1 MGRRLISHKPAKK
14 RKTMHTTHQAIDLPS
29 LRKQKILLLLERDG
43 KVTAADLVEH
53 FAVSQDT
60 IRRDLGE
67 LAAAGLLQRVHGGAL
82 PRPKDT
88 GKDFFTRVGETN
100 DAKRHLAHR
109 AANLVE
115 DGQIVL
121 FDSGST
127 TLQIAQSLPRSIRL
141 TVVTPSPMIAIAL
154 ADHPEVKVILAGGQ
168 LNPAT
173 LSTTGQDAVRLI
185 QSVKADLLF
194 TGVCALHP
202 QVGISS
208 LHFDEVAVKQALLD
222 SASHVVA
229 VTMADKLGAV
239 EPFVVGPCERIH
251 TLITEWHVPSV
262 EAYQRLGLEVLQVEV
277 E

>member
-1 MGRRLISHKPAKK
+1 MHK
-14 RKTMHTTHQAIDLPS
+14 THHAIDLPS

-43 KVTAADLVEH
+43 KVTASELVDH

-100 DAKRHLAHR
+100 EAKRRLAR
-109 AANLVE
+109 LAADRVQ

-141 TVVTPSPMIAIAL
+141 TVVTTSPLIAIAL
-154 ADHPEVKVILAGGQ
+154 ADHPDVKVILTGGQ

-173 LSTTGQDAVRLI
+173 LSTNGHETVRLI
-185 QSVKADLLF
+185 QSIKADLLF

-239 EPFVVGPCERIH
+239 EPFVVAPCSHIH
-251 TLITEWHVPSV
+251 TLITEWHVPSM
-262 EAYQRLGLEVLQVEV
+262 EAYEQLGLEVLRVEV

>member
-1 MGRRLISHKPAKK
+1 
-14 RKTMHTTHQAIDLPS
+14 MHDTHAAIDLPS
-29 LRKQKILLLLERDG
+29 IRKQKILLLLERDG
-43 KVTAADLVEH
+43 KVTASQLVEH

-88 GKDFFTRVGETN
+88 GKDFFTRVSQTN
-100 DAKRHLAHR
+100 DIKRHLAQQ
-109 AANLVE
+109 AAQRVE

-127 TLQIAQSLPRSIRL
+127 ALQIAQALPHSIRL

-154 ADHPEVKVILAGGQ
+154 ADHPDVKVILAGGQ

-173 LSTTGQDAVRLI
+173 LSTGGHEALRMI
-185 QSVKADLLF
+185 QAIKADLLF
-194 TGVCALHP
+194 IGVCALHP
-202 QVGISS
+202 QVGITS
-208 LHFDEVAVKQALLD
+208 LHFDEVAIKQALLD

-229 VTMADKLGAV
+229 VTTSDKLGAV
-239 EPFVVGPCERIH
+239 EPFVVAPCSRIQ
-251 TLITEWHVPSV
+251 TLITEWDAPSV
-262 EAYQRLGLEVLQVEV
+262 QAYEQLGLEVLRVATD
-277 E
+277 

>member
-1 MGRRLISHKPAKK
+1 
-14 RKTMHTTHQAIDLPS
+14 MHNTHQAIDLPS

-43 KVTAADLVEH
+43 KVTASELVEH

-67 LAAAGLLQRVHGGAL
+67 LAAAGLLKRVHGGAL

-100 DAKRHLAHR
+100 EAKRHLAQL
-109 AANLVE
+109 AADRVE

-127 TLQIAQSLPRSIRL
+127 TLRIAQSLPHAIRL

-154 ADHPEVKVILAGGQ
+154 ADHPNVKVILAGGQ
-168 LNPAT
+168 INPAT
-173 LSTTGQDAVRLI
+173 LSTSGHEAVRLI
-185 QSVKADLLF
+185 QSIQADLLF

-202 QVGISS
+202 QVGITS
-208 LHFDEVAVKQALLD
+208 LHFDEVTVKQALLD

-239 EPFVVGPCERIH
+239 EPFVVAPCNRIH

-262 EAYQRLGLEVLQVEV
+262 EAYEQLGLEVLRVEV

>member
-1 MGRRLISHKPAKK
+1 
-14 RKTMHTTHQAIDLPS
+14 MHDTHQAIDLPS

-43 KVTAADLVEH
+43 KVTASELVEH

-100 DAKRHLAHR
+100 DAKRQLAQL
-109 AANLVE
+109 AAQRVE

-127 TLQIAQSLPRSIRL
+127 TLQIAQSLPRAIRL
-141 TVVTPSPMIAIAL
+141 TVVTTSPMIAIAL
-154 ADHPEVKVILAGGQ
+154 ADHPNVTVILAGGQ

-173 LSTTGQDAVRLI
+173 LSTGGHEAVRLI
-185 QSVKADLLF
+185 DRKSV
-194 TGVCALHP
+194 V
-202 QVGISS
+202 
-208 LHFDEVAVKQALLD
+208 
-222 SASHVVA
+222 
-229 VTMADKLGAV
+229 
-239 EPFVVGPCERIH
+239 
-251 TLITEWHVPSV
+251 
-262 EAYQRLGLEVLQVEV
+262 
-277 E
+277 

>member
-1 MGRRLISHKPAKK
+1 
-14 RKTMHTTHQAIDLPS
+14 MHNTHQAIDLPS

-43 KVTAADLVEH
+43 KVMASELVEH

-88 GKDFFTRVGETN
+88 GKDFFTRVGETTEV
-100 DAKRHLAHR
+100 KRHLAR
-109 AANLVE
+109 LAAERVE

-127 TLQIAQSLPRSIRL
+127 TLQIAQSLPHDIHL

-154 ADHPEVKVILAGGQ
+154 ADHPHVTVILAGGQ

-173 LSTTGQDAVRLI
+173 LSTGGHETLRLI

-202 QVGISS
+202 QVGITS
-208 LHFDEVAVKQALLD
+208 LHFAEVAVKQALID
-222 SASHVVA
+222 SASQVVA
-229 VTMADKLGAV
+229 VTTSDKLGAV
-239 EPFVVGPCERIH
+239 EPFVVAPCSRIH
-251 TLITEWHVPSV
+251 TLITEWDAPGV
-262 EAYQRLGLEVLQVEV
+262 EAYEQLGLEVQRVMV
-277 E
+277 Q

>member
-1 MGRRLISHKPAKK
+1 
-14 RKTMHTTHQAIDLPS
+14 MHSTHQAIDLPS

-43 KVTAADLVEH
+43 KVTASELVEH

-100 DAKRHLAHR
+100 EIS
-109 AANLVE
+109 V
-115 DGQIVL
+115 
-121 FDSGST
+121 
-127 TLQIAQSLPRSIRL
+127 TLPDWPPTGCRTARSCCSIPARPRCRSPSPCPRSIRL

-173 LSTTGQDAVRLI
+173 LSTSGQEAVRLI
-185 QSVKADLLF
+185 QSIKADLLF

-229 VTMADKLGAV
+229 VTLADKLGAV
-239 EPFVVGPCERIH
+239 EPFVVAPCNRIH
-251 TLITEWHVPSV
+251 TLITEWHVPNV
-262 EAYQRLGLEVLQVEV
+262 EAYEQLGLEVLRVEV

>member
-1 MGRRLISHKPAKK
+1 
-14 RKTMHTTHQAIDLPS
+14 MHNTHQAVDLPS

-43 KVTAADLVEH
+43 KVTASDLVEH
-53 FAVSQDT
+53 FAVSHDT

-82 PRPKDT
+82 PRPKDS

-100 DAKRHLAHR
+100 EAKHHLAQL
-109 AANLVE
+109 AAERVE

-127 TLQIAQSLPRSIRL
+127 TLRIAQALPHSIRL

-154 ADHPEVKVILAGGQ
+154 ADHPHVKIILAGGQ

-173 LSTTGQDAVRLI
+173 LSTSGQETVRLI
-185 QSVKADLLF
+185 ESIKADLLF

-239 EPFVVGPCERIH
+239 EPFVVAPCNRIH
-251 TLITEWHVPSV
+251 TLITEWHVPGI
-262 EAYQRLGLEVLQVEV
+262 EAYEQLGLEVIRVEV

>member
-1 MGRRLISHKPAKK
+1 MHKPAKK
-14 RKTMHTTHQAIDLPS
+14 RKNMHTTHQAIDLPS

>member
-1 MGRRLISHKPAKK
+1 
-14 RKTMHTTHQAIDLPS
+14 MHNTHHDIDLPS

-43 KVTAADLVEH
+43 KVTASELVEH

-88 GKDFFTRVGETN
+88 GKDFFTRVGETSE
-100 DAKRHLAHR
+100 AKRHLAR
-109 AANLVE
+109 LAADRVE

-141 TVVTPSPMIAIAL
+141 TVVTTSPMIAIAL
-154 ADHPEVKVILAGGQ
+154 ADHPDVKVILTGGQ

-173 LSTTGQDAVRLI
+173 LSTSGHETVRMI
-185 QSVKADLLF
+185 QGIKADLLF

-239 EPFVVGPCERIH
+239 EPFVVAPCGRIH

-262 EAYQRLGLEVLQVEV
+262 EAYEQLGLEVLRVEV

>member
-1 MGRRLISHKPAKK
+1 MQN
-14 RKTMHTTHQAIDLPS
+14 THQAVDLPS

-43 KVTAADLVEH
+43 KVTASDLVEH
-53 FAVSQDT
+53 FAVSHDT

-82 PRPKDT
+82 PRPKDS

-100 DAKRHLAHR
+100 EAKHHLAQL
-109 AANLVE
+109 AADRVE

-127 TLQIAQSLPRSIRL
+127 TLRIAQALPHSIRL

-154 ADHPEVKVILAGGQ
+154 ADHPQVKIILAGGQ

-173 LSTTGQDAVRLI
+173 LSTSGQETVRLI
-185 QSVKADLLF
+185 QGIKADLLF

-239 EPFVVGPCERIH
+239 EPFVVAPCNRIH
-251 TLITEWHVPSV
+251 TLITEWHVPGI
-262 EAYQRLGLEVLQVEV
+262 EAYEQLGLEVIRVEV

>member
-1 MGRRLISHKPAKK
+1 
-14 RKTMHTTHQAIDLPS
+14 MHTTHQAIDLPS

-154 ADHPEVKVILAGGQ
+154 ADHPEVKVIRAGGQ

>member
-1 MGRRLISHKPAKK
+1 
-14 RKTMHTTHQAIDLPS
+14 MHDTHQAIDLPS

-43 KVTAADLVEH
+43 KVTASHLVDH

-100 DAKRHLAHR
+100 EAKRSLAQR
-109 AANLVE
+109 AAERVE

-127 TLQIAQSLPRSIRL
+127 TLQIAQSLPHSIRL
-141 TVVTPSPMIAIAL
+141 TVVTTSPMIAIAL
-154 ADHPEVKVILAGGQ
+154 ADHRDVKVILAGGP

-173 LSTTGQDAVRLI
+173 LSTGGHEAIRLI
-185 QSVKADLLF
+185 QSIKADLLF

-202 QVGISS
+202 QVGMST

-239 EPFVVGPCERIH
+239 EPFVVAPCNRIH
-251 TLITEWHVPSV
+251 TLITEWQVPGV
-262 EAYQRLGLEVLQVEV
+262 DVYEQLGLEVLRVEV